1 MSLQSE
7 LQHIKIVIATHEYAT
22 GPSHALEEYLRGKV
36 WRLLFVGHPFVFA
49 KDTRSHYRVYRKSNN
64 ATEENFFFPWRLNQV
79 FGSIKDSILNLF
91 WVFRKG
97 TFDIFIGV
105 DSINSLSGILL
116 KKLGIVKKVIYYTID
131 YIPKRFE
138 SKLLNTIY
146 LYLDSFVVKHSDNVW
161 NLSRVMIEEREKRG
175 VDKKFRQ
182 KQIVVPVGTEANIT
196 EVPFGKIKRY
206 HVVHMGHLMRKHG
219 VQLAIESI
227 PHIIKVIP
235 QFHLDIIG
243 GGEYE
248 EALKKLAQE
257 LDVSSYI
264 TFYGFIQSHR
274 KLERML
280 SVCALGVAP
289 YMDTEESYVRNTDPG
304 KVKAYL
310 AAGLPVV
317 ITKVPLIWKELAKY
331 RCGVAVS
338 YNARDL
344 ARAIIWLLSE
354 NQRLRQYRR
363 NAKRIAKKYTWNEI
377 FSKALAKSL

>member
-1 MSLQSE
+1 MNLKNK
-7 LQHIKIVIATHEYAT
+7 KIVIVTHEYAT
-22 GPSHALEEYLRGKV
+22 GPSHALEDYLNKRV
-36 WRLLFVGHPFVFA
+36 DRLLFIGHPFVFA
-49 KDTRSHYRVYRKSNN
+49 KDIRSHYRFYDQGGKLR
-64 ATEENFFFPWRLNQV
+64 EEKTFFS
-79 FGSIKDSILNLF
+79 FGSNQIISAAKDVILSLI
-91 WVFRKG
+91 WILKKG
-97 TFDIFIGV
+97 RFDIFVGV
-105 DSINSLSGILL
+105 DSLNSLSGIVL

-131 YIPKRFE
+131 YVPERFH

-146 LYLDSFVVKHSDNVW
+146 LYLDSFVIKHSDIVW
-161 NLSRVMIEEREKRG
+161 NLSQVMTEEREKRG

-182 KQIVVPVGTEANIT
+182 KQIIVPVGTEVNIP
-196 EVPFGKIKRY
+196 EIPFGKIKRY

-248 EALKKLAQE
+248 EALKKLAKE
-257 LDVSSYI
+257 LEVSNYI

-289 YMDTEESYVRNTDPG
+289 YMDAEDSYVRNSDPG

-310 AAGLPVV
+310 AAGLPVI
-317 ITKVPLIWKELAKY
+317 ITKVPLIWKELVKY

-354 NQRLRQYRR
+354 NQRLRQYRK
-363 NAKRIAKKYTWNEI
+363 NAKYAAKRYTWSKI